1 MVQGCQRGHETSRQL
16 RVTYAAIEM
25 GDGRGRRAAFGAV
38 ARASILRTRAIPMMR
53 FSRRVR
59 SRPRVVLESACARTC
74 ETRVPRLKA
83 ADLPALTATGEV
95 SEAMA
100 DMVAGT

>member
-1 MVQGCQRGHETSRQL
+1 
-16 RVTYAAIEM
+16 
-25 GDGRGRRAAFGAV
+25 
-38 ARASILRTRAIPMMR
+38 MR

>member
-1 MVQGCQRGHETSRQL
+1 
-16 RVTYAAIEM
+16 
-25 GDGRGRRAAFGAV
+25 
-38 ARASILRTRAIPMMR
+38 
-53 FSRRVR
+53 
-59 SRPRVVLESACARTC
+59 
-74 ETRVPRLKA
+74 VPRLKA